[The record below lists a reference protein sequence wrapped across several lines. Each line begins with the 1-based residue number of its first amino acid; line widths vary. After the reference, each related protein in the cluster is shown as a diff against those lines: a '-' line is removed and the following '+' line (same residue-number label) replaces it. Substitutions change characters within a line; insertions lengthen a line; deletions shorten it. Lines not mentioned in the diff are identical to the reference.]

1 MDYDN
6 STHVKSWTF
15 TPQQLQQLRARVNQ
29 EALQYL
35 QNQQQLSSV
44 KETNADATQVAG
56 ANSETI
62 STLPI
67 IAESFAKN
75 YKQSNNDTTMQP
87 TPDSSS
93 SSITILT
100 PEEELTIINFY
111 SSKLLTLIGPSATL
125 PKLKRDI
132 KVASTAA
139 LILKRF
145 YLSNSITLFDPKII
159 MVASA
164 FLASKIEDAMCDVRY
179 IEDGT
184 RAMQA
189 HAKIKE
195 IIEAEIALVKGV
207 DFDIC
212 CFHPY
217 KVVLAYTED
226 LRTFLKSKDGKQCVI
241 VLSNDKNS
249 NVQRDFVSGE
259 DLRPIYDKA
268 RDIVQQ
274 LVFGSDVMLLAS
286 PGKIGLA
293 AMMLANERLLEV
305 QNENGHQDGVGI
317 TIDFREYLRV
327 RFADERKEHEIET
340 LWNEIAILFQVVKKA
355 ADQLLL
361 QPEPDMVALKGIHK
375 KLKKC
380 RVWGIEDKKKK
391 KKKKRK
397 RDDGDGDNK

>member
-1 MDYDN
+1 MDYEN

-15 TPQQLQQLRARVNQ
+15 TPQQLEQLRSRANQ
-29 EALQYL
+29 EALQFIEK
-35 QNQQQLSSV
+35 QEQQSSS
-44 KETNADATQVAG
+44 DAATG
-56 ANSETI
+56 AQGNSE
-62 STLPI
+62 SLV
-67 IAESFAKN
+67 IAIAQSFAKD
-75 YKQSNNDTTMQP
+75 YKHTNNDTAPMEEPAT
-87 TPDSSS
+87 DSS
-93 SSITILT
+93 ILT
-100 PEEELTIINFY
+100 PEEESTLIDFY
-111 SSKLLTLIGPSATL
+111 SSKLLTLIGPSATH

-132 KVASTAA
+132 KVASTAS
-139 LILKRF
+139 LLLKRF
-145 YLSNSITLFDPKII
+145 YLSNSITLFDPKTI

-164 FLASKIEDAMCDVRY
+164 FLASKVEDATCDVRY

-189 HAKIKE
+189 HVKIKE

-207 DFDIC
+207 DFDLC

-226 LRTFLKSKDGKQCVI
+226 LRSFLKSKDGKHCVT
-241 VLSNDKNS
+241 VLSNDKNVI
-249 NVQRDFVSGE
+249 VQRELVSGE

-286 PGKIGLA
+286 PGKIGLV
-293 AMMLANERLLEV
+293 AMMLANKILL
-305 QNENGHQDGVGI
+305 QSQDENFKKDGESTVVK
-317 TIDFREYLRV
+317 IDFREYLRC
-327 RFADERKEHEIET
+327 RFVEERKEHEIES
-340 LWNEIAILFQVVKKA
+340 LWQEIEDLSQVVQNA
-355 ADQLLL
+355 VDQLLL

-380 RVWGIEDKKKK
+380 RIWGTDDKKK

-397 RDDGDGDNK
+397 HGEG

>member
-1 MDYDN
+1 MDYEN

-15 TPQQLQQLRARVNQ
+15 TPQLLQQLRERANQ

-35 QNQQQLSSV
+35 QAQQKLSSDDA
-44 KETNADATQVAG
+44 NAATAM
-56 ANSETI
+56 SE
-62 STLPI
+62 SSSALPI

-75 YKQSNNDTTMQP
+75 YKLSNNDATMQP

-93 SSITILT
+93 SSNITILT
-100 PEEELTIINFY
+100 PEEELTLINFY
-111 SSKLLTLIGPSATL
+111 SSKLPTLIGPSATL

-164 FLASKIEDAMCDVRY
+164 FLASKVEDAMCDVRY
-179 IEDGT
+179 VEDGT

-189 HAKIKE
+189 HVKIKE
-195 IIEAEIALVKGV
+195 IIDAEIALVKGV

-226 LRTFLKSKDGKQCVI
+226 LRTFLKSNDGRQCVTL
-241 VLSNDKNS
+241 LSNDKNS
-249 NVQRDFVSGE
+249 NAQRDFVSGE

-293 AMMLANERLLEV
+293 AMMLANERLLQA
-305 QNENGHQDGVGI
+305 QNENGDQDAMVEI
-317 TIDFREYLRV
+317 NFREYLRF
-327 RFADERKEHEIET
+327 RFAEERKEHEIEA
-340 LWNEIAILFQVVKKA
+340 LWNEIAELFQVVKSA
-355 ADQLLL
+355 ADLLLL
-361 QPEPDMVALKGIHK
+361 QPEPDMVVLKGIHK

-380 RVWGIEDKKKK
+380 RVWGKDD

-397 RDDGDGDNK
+397 KRKHDGDGDEK

>member
-1 MDYDN
+1 MDYEN

-15 TPQQLQQLRARVNQ
+15 TPQQLKQLRARANQ
-29 EALQYL
+29 ESLQFIET
-35 QNQQQLSSV
+35 QEQQSSS
-44 KETNADATQVAG
+44 DAATGG
-56 ANSETI
+56 AQGNSE
-62 STLPI
+62 SLV
-67 IAESFAKN
+67 IAKSFAKD
-75 YKQSNNDTTMQP
+75 YKNTNNDA
-87 TPDSSS
+87 TPMEVETPATDSS
-93 SSITILT
+93 ILT
-100 PEEELTIINFY
+100 PEEETTLIDFY
-111 SSKLLTLIGPSATL
+111 SSKLLTLIGPSATH

-132 KVASTAA
+132 KVASTAS
-139 LILKRF
+139 LLLKRF
-145 YLSNSITLFDPKII
+145 YLSNSITLFDPKTI

-164 FLASKIEDAMCDVRY
+164 FLASKVEDATCDVRY

-189 HAKIKE
+189 HVKIKE

-207 DFDIC
+207 DFDLC

-226 LRTFLKSKDGKQCVI
+226 LRSFLKSKDGKHCVT
-241 VLSNDKNS
+241 VLSNHNDKNV
-249 NVQRDFVSGE
+249 NVQRELVSGE

-286 PGKIGLA
+286 PGKIGLV
-293 AMMLANERLLEV
+293 AMMLANKILL
-305 QNENGHQDGVGI
+305 QSQDENFKKDGESTVVN
-317 TIDFREYLRV
+317 IDFREYLRC
-327 RFADERKEHEIET
+327 RFAEERKEHEIDT
-340 LWNEIAILFQVVKKA
+340 LWLEIEDLSQVVQSA
-355 ADQLLL
+355 VDQLLL

-380 RVWGIEDKKKK
+380 RIWGKDDKKK

-397 RDDGDGDNK
+397 HGEGDGDK